1 MSMIAKPRRNSRDET
16 LIELFRLRY
25 RLREA
30 AETGRRGP
38 EIERALERLRQLSCS
53 RGDLLFEYRR
63 WVITLQQPS
72 AAAQPTEEAA

>member
-1 MSMIAKPRRNSRDET
+1 MSMIAKPRRNTRDES

-38 EIERALERLRQLSCS
+38 EIERSLERLRQLART

-63 WVITLQQPS
+63 WVVTLQQP
-72 AAAQPTEEAA
+72 TKEAA